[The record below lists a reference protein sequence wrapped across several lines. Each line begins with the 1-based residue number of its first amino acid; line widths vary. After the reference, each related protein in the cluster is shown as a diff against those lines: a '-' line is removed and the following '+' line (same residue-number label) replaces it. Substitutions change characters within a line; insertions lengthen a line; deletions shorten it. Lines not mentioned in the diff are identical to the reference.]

1 MVKTIGEIQNVTFD
15 LAKKINAPNHL
26 LPTFSTPRG
35 GATPNIEVDPS
46 GLYYYVISERGQE
59 YERKI
64 TSDLNDLLYWIFSSV
79 TFSMACDYELQHRIA
94 DKDGRRIIFAKQL
107 DLLGILNKEWQE
119 KEAEEHTSI
128 LTDYPFDD
136 LAGLRATYCGELRA
150 NGFSEPEIEKIAY
163 KKYPKM

>member
-35 GATPNIEVDPS
+35 DATPNIEVDPS

-107 DLLGILNKEWQE
+107 ELLGILNKEWQE
-119 KEAEEHTSI
+119 KEAEEHACI
-128 LTDYPFDD
+128 LTNYPFDD

-150 NGFSEPEIEKIAY
+150 NGFSETEIEKIAY
-163 KKYPKM
+163 KKYPKV